1 MGGAKRTE
9 RDVRTVS
16 DGENTNGVERTCDE
30 CGTTLRTEEGETVCP
45 DCGLVVSV
53 DNIDHGPEWRC
64 PDPDENVRRTG
75 APMDPSRHDRGLS
88 TRIGYGPD
96 SDGDGPRTRQLVR
109 MRRLHNRARF
119 SSKTDR
125 NRAYGFTEIRGIVSA
140 LSLPASVKDQS
151 CSLFESAQSEDLLCG
166 RSIEGFAAGSVYAV
180 CRVQS
185 IARTIEEIV
194 DASHADRDELI
205 VAYDA
210 LNRDLGLPI
219 GPISPLE
226 YLPRYATELDLECD
240 VEARAR
246 EYATSFIESDKLGGK
261 NPSGVAAAC
270 LYMAAYDLGVDV
282 SQTTAAE
289 VADVSRMT
297 IRSRIKELKELR

>member
-1 MGGAKRTE
+1 MGGTKRTE
-9 RDVRTVS
+9 RDGRRVL
-16 DGENTNGVERTCDE
+16 DENESNDDRTCDE
-30 CGTTLRTEEGETVCP
+30 CRSPLRTVDGETICP
-45 DCGLVVSV
+45 ECGLVASI
-53 DNIDHGPEWRC
+53 DNIDRGPEWRC

-88 TRIGYGPD
+88 TRIGYG
-96 SDGDGPRTRQLVR
+96 SDGDGTGPRTRQLVR

-125 NRAYGFTEIRGIVSA
+125 NRAYGFTEIRGIVAA
-140 LSLPASVKDQS
+140 LSLPESVKDQA
-151 CSLFESAQSEDLLCG
+151 CSLFESAQSENLLCG
-166 RSIEGFAAGSVYAV
+166 RSIEGFAAGTVYAI

-185 IARTIEEIV
+185 VARTIEEVV
-194 DASHADRDELI
+194 DASHASRDELI

-210 LNRDLGLPI
+210 LNRELGLPV

-226 YLPRYATELDLECD
+226 YLPRYATELDLEAD

-246 EYATSFIESDKLGGK
+246 AYATSFLESDKLGGK

-289 VADVSRMT
+289 IADVSRMT
-297 IRSRIKELKELR
+297 IRSRITELKEIR